1 MNPLV
6 SRLRFASILLATLSL
21 ASASSLVTPQ
31 TIDDEIGIGYGLE
44 IADINGDG
52 KDDILLVDKDNV
64 AWYENPTW
72 EKHVISGPLTEK
84 DHVSIAARDTDGDG
98 KLSDAEWGKASKA
111 MSDRMG
117 QGGRGGRGGER
128 GEGGGGEGRRN
139 RGE

>member
-64 AWYENPTW
+64 AWYENPT
-72 EKHVISGPLTEK
+72 
-84 DHVSIAARDTDGDG
+84 
-98 KLSDAEWGKASKA
+98 
-111 MSDRMG
+111 
-117 QGGRGGRGGER
+117 
-128 GEGGGGEGRRN
+128 
-139 RGE
+139 